1 MSNLESIIQRDSQYS
16 LVYTHAL
23 PFKKKKYYKM
33 RGISVWFVLR
43 WWGFLRKCSTHI
55 LEPKILFL

>member
-23 PFKKKKYYKM
+23 PFKKKKILQNERHICVVCPKM
-33 RGISVWFVLR
+33 VGIFEKVFYTYSR
-43 WWGFLRKCSTHI
+43 T
-55 LEPKILFL
+55 